1 MHGEFNEICTQQGI
15 QQVRSPPYDP
25 NKNPVEHYMDILTCM
40 MRSFLFISG
49 LEPEKFWEDALAQ
62 ATHIQIRTALQG
74 RCTPYELTFGRRPDV
89 TNLRIFGCEALAYVE
104 KSKRSKLQPKVER
117 TIYLGISPDHSHDTY
132 KLLKVSNNEVIFR
145 RNVYFNERS
154 FPARKLKS
162 QTTVPNIDTGDDLV
176 GLDFEDDG
184 QQWTITEVGFYE
196 EHPVQYYKNKDT
208 GEEEKSSVKEVR
220 QWYNRTHLQQATNSI
235 APTRKGYINNLAEES
250 YKTIQNYD
258 VKLPAHATKPTS
270 YKKAGNSPYPQ
281 WFRAE
286 EKEKQGFLEFT
297 AWEQITPSEVTP
309 EIRKRALR
317 CHHIYDIKRDSS
329 AKNRVVVNGS
339 RQHSDTYTD
348 TTSPVASQL
357 QLRIFLAVT
366 AFRKYDM
373 IQLDLTNA

>member
-1 MHGEFNEICTQQGI
+1 
-15 QQVRSPPYDP
+15 
-25 NKNPVEHYMDILTCM
+25 
-40 MRSFLFISG
+40 
-49 LEPEKFWEDALAQ
+49 
-62 ATHIQIRTALQG
+62 
-74 RCTPYELTFGRRPDV
+74 
-89 TNLRIFGCEALAYVE
+89 
-104 KSKRSKLQPKVER
+104 
-117 TIYLGISPDHSHDTY
+117 
-132 KLLKVSNNEVIFR
+132 LLKVSNNEIIYR

-154 FPARKLKS
+154 FPARRMKIHT
-162 QTTVPNIDTGDDLV
+162 QPQNIDTGEDLL

-196 EHPVQYYKNKDT
+196 EHPVLYYKNKDT

-297 AWEQITPSEVTP
+297 AWEQINPSEVTP
-309 EIRKRALR
+309 EI
-317 CHHIYDIKRDSS
+317 
-329 AKNRVVVNGS
+329 
-339 RQHSDTYTD
+339 
-348 TTSPVASQL
+348 
-357 QLRIFLAVT
+357 
-366 AFRKYDM
+366 
-373 IQLDLTNA
+373 